1 MVYSNDEVKTRN
13 DESRW
18 LRILP
23 SATDPT
29 RTSPLTVLRPGSG
42 GLLSLFDADSPHLV
56 APFNCFGSAHEPQTC
71 HVHICGTNSNPTE
84 NNSTTWWLSTTAD
97 RGCAAI
103 GLSYEWGPL
112 ADLERNNVY
121 CQRSNGNNNDIQD
134 LLSKYH
140 SDIIYGGSESGLVD
154 VSRCN
159 SIVGRL
165 TSLLRYLL
173 KTRHQEEGWRHFL
186 QPGEGCS
193 ISTLSDDGEIN
204 FKKFIFSGH
213 SQGSGHVCYLAKKVC
228 MARAILLSGPQEYLD
243 LMPDQPSKERS
254 VGESHSDILAAAEN
268 SWLNGPYATQDI
280 RAFMH
285 YDEEHT
291 ADLIRSNWS
300 RIEPISVNYKKNYV
314 DVGSKLHPTESP
326 SSIDYRLNE
335 IDSSF
340 EIAHTDDSGMSDQES
355 VAINDNGEIFD
366 SDRSTFVD
374 HLGRSY
380 RTFYT
385 LIPPSILDLG
395 GGRPNHMSTVC
406 DRATPMKKFVLAS
419 LPSNLITVFN
429 HDSAICDVIY
439 LPIYYLSIW
448 QHLLEDVILDD
459 RLPNVEITL
468 SKL

>member
-1 MVYSNDEVKTRN
+1 MVFVNDEVKARN
-13 DESRW
+13 EGSRW

-56 APFNCFGSAHEPQTC
+56 APFNRIGSALEPQTC
-71 HVHICGTNSNPTE
+71 HVHICGTGSNPTE
-84 NNSTTWWLSTTAD
+84 NNSATWFLSTTAD

-121 CQRSNGNNNDIQD
+121 SQRSNGNNNDIQD

-140 SDIIYGGSESGLVD
+140 SDILFGGSESGLVE
-154 VSRCN
+154 VPRCN
-159 SIVGRL
+159 SILGRL

-173 KTRHQEEGWRHFL
+173 KTRQEEEGWKYFL

-243 LMPDQPSKERS
+243 LMPKQSSGDINI
-254 VGESHSDILAAAEN
+254 GDSDILPTAES
-268 SWLNGPYATQDI
+268 SWLDGPYATQDI

-300 RIEPISVNYKKNYV
+300 RIEPISVHYKKNYV
-314 DVGSKLHPTESP
+314 DIESKQHPTESP
-326 SSIDYRLNE
+326 SSIDNRSNAS
-335 IDSSF
+335 DFSS
-340 EIAHTDDSGMSDQES
+340 EIALTDDSGISDQES
-355 VAINDNGEIFD
+355 PEINDNGEVFD
-366 SDRSTFVD
+366 YNCSTFVD

-385 LIPPSILDLG
+385 RIVPSLLDLSA
-395 GGRPNHMSTVC
+395 GRPNHMSTVC
-406 DRATPMKKFVLAS
+406 DRATPMKKISSAS
-419 LPSNLITVFN
+419 LPSNLLSILDHN
-429 HDSAICDVIY
+429 SAISDVIY
-439 LPIYYLSIW
+439 FPIYYLSIW
-448 QHLLEDVILDD
+448 QHLLEDVIPDEKLDNND
-459 RLPNVEITL
+459 RTV